1 MHYFTTGEYRAWGC
15 KYQTP
20 IYTDLGGKQ
29 SAGSSSSGSSRA
41 TAPAS
46 PFGPRWRVTGTGAKG
61 PSTDSVG
68 WLGDGWLG
76 RKNECRSRHSNPK
89 AAKANNNGRRTD
101 IFQQPLAVI
110 CDPSAVGY
118 LVHRFT
124 QTVNPQ
130 NPLHQTAAGL
140 RVFLRRRHNGP
151 GHPIRA
157 RWQLLPRLWPSRP
170 A

>member
-41 TAPAS
+41 TAP
-46 PFGPRWRVTGTGAKG
+46 FGPRWWVTGTGAKG

-110 CDPSAVGY
+110 CDPFAVW
-118 LVHRFT
+118 LSC
-124 QTVNPQ
+124 
-130 NPLHQTAAGL
+130 A
-140 RVFLRRRHNGP
+140 
-151 GHPIRA
+151 
-157 RWQLLPRLWPSRP
+157 
-170 A
+170 

>member
-61 PSTDSVG
+61 LSTDSVG

-76 RKNECRSRHSNPK
+76 RKNECRVAIAIPRRQKRTTMEGEQTSFSNLWQSSV
-89 AAKANNNGRRTD
+89 
-101 IFQQPLAVI
+101 IPLL
-110 CDPSAVGY
+110 SGY
-118 LVHRFT
+118 LVHSST
-124 QTVNPQ
+124 QTTNRQ
-130 NPLHQTAAGL
+130 NP
-140 RVFLRRRHNGP
+140 
-151 GHPIRA
+151 
-157 RWQLLPRLWPSRP
+157 
-170 A
+170 